1 MSPWRNNERN
11 DKNNKKLV
19 MTNENDRKIYNRKEI
34 NDLITSYYRNLYDD
48 EEMEENV
55 ETKKK
60 IK

>member
-1 MSPWRNNERN
+1 
-11 DKNNKKLV
+11 